1 MLSKRSPDFSNAV
14 LNSGYQGRTEMA
26 VTARKILPDVGSDD
40 SKMKMKG
47 DKAAERPK
55 DDKEKSL

>member
-1 MLSKRSPDFSNAV
+1 
-14 LNSGYQGRTEMA
+14 MA